1 MTRDEILSLEPG
13 KQTDAAVAMS
23 MGWKIVQGRRPGLW
37 RNGKQIR
44 SRWKP
49 STDWSDTGYL
59 IDRIIA
65 NPLRRLTQVAGYGV
79 DNRVIFWA
87 EIKALDH
94 FGPGPL
100 PVVNFWARAD
110 DPKMA
115 VCRVFLLMQY
125 GLYDQKESE

>member
-13 KQTDAAVAMS
+13 KQTDAAVAVA
-23 MGWKIVQGRRPGLW
+23 MGWQQIGRGNTW
-37 RNGKQIR
+37 RDGKRIIR
-44 SRWKP
+44 GWQP

-65 NPLRRLTQVAGYGV
+65 NPFRRLTQVSGYGV
-79 DNRVIFWA
+79 DNHVMFWV

-100 PVVNFWARAD
+100 PVVNFWVRAD
-110 DPKMA
+110 DPQMA
-115 VCRVFLLMQY
+115 VCKAFLLMQY
-125 GLYDQKESE
+125 GLYDKESE